1 MTTVYIPT
9 PLRRTTG
16 GQSKVEAAGRSMR
29 ALLDALERT
38 YPGIRQQLCDETG
51 EVRSFINIFVNGTEI
66 RQLEGLST
74 PVQDGDEVSIIPA
87 MAGGRGKSVAR
98 KVKSPASRRVR
109 RALAAPRL
117 SRAGM
122 PATPEEVYD
131 TVLEVIGR
139 TPLVRLHK
147 VTRGIR
153 ADLVAKL
160 EYLNPGGSVKD
171 RIGPA
176 MIEDAER
183 RGLLRPGGTIVEAT
197 SGNTGVGVAIAAAV
211 RGYRTIFVMPDKMS
225 EEKIRLL
232 RAFGARVIIT
242 PTAVAPED
250 PRSYYNVSRRI
261 AEETPNSFYANQY
274 ANPANPHA
282 HYDSPGPAIWRQRRC
297 GRRRRAE
304 VRAHTHRD
312 GRRAADGSDPAGLRL
327 PLPVEDLFRR
337 LDARARHAGAGTG
350 DRGRPGAL
358 ANYPAGHGH
367 PHGCRQRGRR
377 QDEAV

>member
-16 GQSKVEAAGRSMR
+16 GQSKVEAAGRSVR
-29 ALLDALERT
+29 VLLDALERT

-109 RALAAPRL
+109 RAVPAPRL

-183 RGLLRPGGTIVEAT
+183 RGLLRPGGTISGAGKVLKERHPGLRVIGVDPVGSVFYDYFKTGTMPEPHTYKVEGIGEDFLPKTMDFSVLDDVVQVSDRDAFLT
-197 SGNTGVGVAIAAAV
+197 TRRLVREEGLFCGGSGGAAV
-211 RGYRTIFVMPDKMS
+211 AGALKYART
-225 EEKIRLL
+225 L
-232 RAFGARVIIT
+232 
-242 PTAVAPED
+242 PEM
-250 PRSYYNVSRRI
+250 
-261 AEETPNSFYANQY
+261 
-274 ANPANPHA
+274 
-282 HYDSPGPAIWRQRRC
+282 G
-297 GRRRRAE
+297 
-304 VRAHTHRD
+304 
-312 GRRAADGSDPAGLRL
+312 AGLRMVVIL
-327 PLPVEDLFRR
+327 PDSGSRYLSKIFSDDWMREHGMLERELGTVGDLVRSR
-337 LDARARHAGAGTG
+337 TIPLVTAT
-350 DRGRPGAL
+350 RPA
-358 ANYPAGHGH
+358 
-367 PHGCRQRGRR
+367 
-377 QDEAV
+377 